1 MEKDE
6 IKKILE
12 NHLEVLSIISND
24 KQLLSDNPLLMLLL
38 TESLKTTSV
47 TLFFLD
53 KIWHWVF
60 WIKFFYFFLKFIQ
73 TFDTIN

>member
-12 NHLEVLSIISND
+12 NHLEVLSKISND
-24 KQLLSDNPLLMLLL
+24 KQLLSDNPLLMFLL

-53 KIWHWVF
+53 KI
-60 WIKFFYFFLKFIQ
+60 
-73 TFDTIN
+73 